1 MVQQRFDGFIDRH
14 STLKALTRP
23 IWAPVDFEFGAARA
37 VLGTAKGLVTLA
49 AHPLGTL
56 EGLAGTIDRAIL
68 DDTPAT
74 THLANLYK
82 RVTSASEHDLYSGAG
97 SVAVNVAMVVVP
109 EALAAR
115 AGTVGE
121 VGTLAEI
128 SNTARVVDLG
138 LDSSRLTLN
147 APTLAGFETATG
159 TVKAFAAE
167 RGLAEVGVP
176 ATRSSNPLSQVL
188 DFDAHGN
195 EIFYRSMSP
204 ADYARMQ
211 RTGAIPATGET
222 FVSPSQAYSAG
233 YDGVLVRVTT
243 APGTAQQLS
252 EIGVVANPG
261 TANLF
266 PGMPVAAKGWTANNA
281 MLKLEGN
288 VVNTS
293 LGRGSAL
300 TTFNKN
306 IVKFEQLPK

>member
-1 MVQQRFDGFIDRH
+1 MVFTEG
-14 STLKALTRP
+14 
-23 IWAPVDFEFGAARA
+23 GAAYA
-37 VLGTAKGLVTLA
+37 PITGLVS
-49 AHPLGTL
+49 
-56 EGLAGTIDRAIL
+56 AGGVIAVRSGIL
-68 DDTPAT
+68 DDGF
-74 THLANLYK
+74 
-82 RVTSASEHDLYSGAG
+82 RVIDELGSKASG
-97 SVAVNVAMVVVP
+97 
-109 EALAAR
+109 
-115 AGTVGE
+115 
-121 VGTLAEI
+121 
-128 SNTARVVDLG
+128 LG
-138 LDSSRLTLN
+138 
-147 APTLAGFETATG
+147 
-159 TVKAFAAE
+159 AAE

-288 VVNTS
+288 VVNTG